1 MGSPLYFDDITVG
14 LVLTSDK
21 PYVITTEEIIEV
33 AGRWDPQ
40 PFHLSEEAGA
50 ASQFGGLTASGL
62 HTIAASLRLGFD
74 AEPVTADRAGLGM
87 NELRFVRPVRP
98 GDELVMTMEILELR
112 PSASRPDR
120 GIVRGRREV
129 RNQNGDVVLS
139 YILTWMVERH
149 QGGS

>member
-1 MGSPLYFDDITVG
+1 MGSPLFFDDITVG
-14 LVLTSDK
+14 LVLMSTK
-21 PYVITTEEIIEV
+21 PYVITTEEIAEV

-50 ASQFGGLTASGL
+50 ASQFGGLIASGL

-74 AEPVTADRAGLGM
+74 EEPTTAAVAGLGM
-87 NELRFVRPVRP
+87 DELRLRRPVRP
-98 GDELVMTMEILELR
+98 GDELVQTTEILELR

-129 RNQNGDVVLS
+129 RNQNDVVVLS

-149 QGGS
+149 EGAT